1 MPEAMI
7 APYLAL
13 SDASAAVGFYQRV
26 LGAELYYRVGSEDG
40 SIDHGRMR
48 VHGAVFLIY
57 EQRPNHQFGVAPP
70 DQTGK
75 ASCLIRLNV
84 PGPDAVDAILERAKS
99 EGAVVYLEPQTM
111 PWGQYYA
118 RFGDPF
124 GHVWAIG
131 DSESDTMPDAIGA
144 PG

>member
-1 MPEAMI
+1 MI

-13 SDASAAVGFYQRV
+13 SDAAAAVDFYETV
-26 LGAELYYRVGSEDG
+26 LGAELFYRVDAVDG
-40 SIDHGRMR
+40 SIEHARMR
-48 VHGAVFLIY
+48 VLGSVFLIY
-57 EQRPNHQFGVAPP
+57 EHNATYQFGVLPP
-70 DQTGK
+70 DQTGS

-84 PGPDAVDAILERAKS
+84 PSVEDVDAILARAR
-99 EGAVVYLEPQTM
+99 EAGAVIYLEPQTM

-131 DSESDTMPDAIGA
+131 DAGTDSVPESG
-144 PG
+144 

>member
-1 MPEAMI
+1 MAHATI
-7 APYLAL
+7 APYLAF
-13 SDASAAVGFYQRV
+13 SDARAAVAYYERV
-26 LGAELYYRVGSEDG
+26 LGAELFYKVDAEDG
-40 SIDHGRMR
+40 SIEHARMR

-57 EQRPNHQFGVAPP
+57 DHVASYRFGVLPP
-70 DQTGK
+70 DQTGN

-84 PGPDAVDAILERAKS
+84 PGTQEVDSILARADEAGAAI
-99 EGAVVYLEPQTM
+99 YLKPQTM

-131 DSESDTMPDAIGA
+131 DAGSDIIAERGS
-144 PG
+144 